1 MATPAKQVRQR
12 FLLSTSIAHFHQT
25 SIVLTLPTPQTP
37 LEKAHAVRAAK
48 KNKREEI
55 KAKRLAAL
63 KKGRDKKKAA
73 AAKA

>member
-1 MATPAKQVRQR
+1 MVN
-12 FLLSTSIAHFHQT
+12 LHSTRIS
-25 SIVLTLPTPQTP
+25 LTLVPSQTP

>member
-1 MATPAKQVRQR
+1 MT
-12 FLLSTSIAHFHQT
+12 
-25 SIVLTLPTPQTP
+25 TPQTP

-63 KKGRDKKKAA
+63 KKAREKKQAI

>member
-1 MATPAKQVRQR
+1 M
-12 FLLSTSIAHFHQT
+12 LSTCHTIK
-25 SIVLTLPTPQTP
+25 LTNLPQQTP